1 MNEDLR
7 YLEMFIKDKQQI
19 DHPKDRLLADF
30 IDKKLTPKEKE
41 EVMLHLIECYE
52 CREIV
57 VNINRYGTNLTAVN
71 LKRWSPILL
80 VSASLL
86 LFIFL
91 PFKDETL
98 LGMIDLSKVE
108 ITDYQSMSTSESKDK
123 IIDADKVLK
132 EIVQSTH
139 LKSID
144 SFNQAIEAQKENRL
158 EEAKGLY
165 NQTVMQILRNI
176 NAKERLKQKIVLHHK
191 LLEIS
196 LKQEN
201 KEAIKEYKNIIR
213 NEIRT
218 YLLHYQKGKL

>member
-91 PFKDETL
+91 PFKDEAL